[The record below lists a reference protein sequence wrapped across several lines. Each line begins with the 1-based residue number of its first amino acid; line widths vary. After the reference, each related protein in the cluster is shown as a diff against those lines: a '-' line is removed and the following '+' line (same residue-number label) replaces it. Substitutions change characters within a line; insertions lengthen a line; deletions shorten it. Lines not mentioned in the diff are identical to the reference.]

1 MRVVGS
7 GVELTVNAAL
17 ELLSSV
23 ICSDAVPEFLM
34 EIFWD
39 APVPI
44 FTSPKST
51 DDGVATT
58 GSEFELLDENA
69 RESEPQPVSPRLNR
83 MEQAAAPIAKVL

>member
-1 MRVVGS
+1 M
-7 GVELTVNAAL
+7 NAAL

-23 ICSDAVPEFLM
+23 ICSAAVPEFLM
-34 EIFWD
+34 ESFWE

-58 GSEFELLDENA
+58 GSAFELLDENA
-69 RESEPQPVSPRLNR
+69 RESDPHPVNPRLNR
-83 MEQAAAPIAKVL
+83 MEQATAPIAKAL